1 MEDAMEAL
9 KIAAID
15 ADGTA
20 FKATNENSE
29 CDQLTVPAVDMKP
42 EIFVDETGAMD
53 ADETDESSEDEDND
67 VKDEKVQRE
76 TLQENLRNWA
86 LSNKASN
93 ACIDSLL
100 RLMRNNR
107 LFIDVPDSASELLA
121 SPEQPKK

>member
-15 ADGTA
+15 ADGTV
-20 FKATNENSE
+20 FEATNENSE
-29 CDQLTVPAVDMKP
+29 CGQSTVAVVEP
-42 EIFVDETGAMD
+42 EIFADETGAMD
-53 ADETDESSEDEDND
+53 ADETDESSEEEDDD

-93 ACIDSLL
+93 SCIDSLL

-121 SPEQPKK
+121 SPKQPKK